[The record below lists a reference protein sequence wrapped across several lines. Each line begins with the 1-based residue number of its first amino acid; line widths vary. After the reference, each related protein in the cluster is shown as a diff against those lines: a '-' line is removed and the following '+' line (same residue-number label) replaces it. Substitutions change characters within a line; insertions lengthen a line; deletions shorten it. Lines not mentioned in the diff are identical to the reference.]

1 MPATDVDFERE
12 FEELVRDLRALPTAA
27 PAGVRERVRALGE
40 PARPRTL
47 HDLLLTLSSRRSLLV
62 LAPVCVLALVSAAV
76 IHGVVNSGGDSRQS
90 AATVQKSAAELQRG
104 GAFDSHATATT
115 PFGAV
120 TGVPGRS
127 LPTPASGRYQ
137 DYEASLTVRVKNVD
151 ALHDRT
157 AEATRLARTYGGYVA
172 SVDES
177 TNGGNGRSDLV
188 LRIPVNRVEDA
199 YFRLAQLGTVT
210 EQHLSIRDLDQVV
223 QTQRRRIV
231 QLKVQIA
238 RIGETLKSSSLPA
251 DVRLRLELQRD
262 AAKQELAQVTGSN
275 KATLREASLSRISLT
290 LTSQK
295 AAAATKGGMSRIER
309 AARDAG
315 SFLAGAGAVVLFLLI
330 VLSPLIVLGA
340 GLDLG
345 LTGLPPQGG
354 APSAFGC
361 VVSARAAR
369 PLNRPRGRARGHRAR
384 LHPLRPLVLVSL
396 SALPSRLSREGA
408 ARIHRHSVRL
418 LLRNA
423 HGGRGVRRGGHAS
436 CRGCRRRRRRRTA
449 ETTTAEQTTTA
460 QTSTQAT
467 TTAPAKPAATK
478 VPVSEAEFK
487 ITLGSTDLKAG
498 EITFEVKNDGK
509 IPHDLAIKGTSDK
522 TELIPAGGD
531 RRAEGH
537 AESREVRALLHS
549 AGARGGRHEAGHHRL
564 LTAGTLCVPRRG
576 GRAVECGG
584 LENRFGL
591 LGPTR
596 VQIPPPPPPPRRV
609 ESVA

>member
-27 PAGVRERVRALGE
+27 STDVRERVRALGE
-40 PARPRTL
+40 PPQPRTL

-76 IHGVVNSGGDSRQS
+76 IHGVVNSGGNSTQTARS
-90 AATVQKSAAELQRG
+90 AQKNAAEAQRG
-104 GAFDSHATATT
+104 ALDSHATATT

-127 LPTPASGRYQ
+127 LPTPDAGRYQ
-137 DYEASLTVRVKNVD
+137 DYEASLTVRVKDVD

-177 TNGGNGRSDLV
+177 TNSGNGRSDLV

-210 EQHLSIRDLDQVV
+210 EQHLSIRDLDQIV

-238 RIGETLKSSSLPA
+238 RIGEALKSSSLPA

-330 VLSPLIVLGA
+330 VLSPLIVLA
-340 GLDLG
+340 L
-345 LTGLPPQGG
+345 
-354 APSAFGC
+354 AWIFG
-361 VVSARAAR
+361 SRAYR
-369 PLNRPRGRARGHRAR
+369 RREERR
-384 LHPLRPLVLVSL
+384 LL
-396 SALPSRLSREGA
+396 SAA
-408 ARIHRHSVRL
+408 
-418 LLRNA
+418 
-423 HGGRGVRRGGHAS
+423 
-436 CRGCRRRRRRRTA
+436 
-449 ETTTAEQTTTA
+449 
-460 QTSTQAT
+460 
-467 TTAPAKPAATK
+467 
-478 VPVSEAEFK
+478 
-487 ITLGSTDLKAG
+487 
-498 EITFEVKNDGK
+498 
-509 IPHDLAIKGTSDK
+509 
-522 TELIPAGGD
+522 
-531 RRAEGH
+531 
-537 AESREVRALLHS
+537 
-549 AGARGGRHEAGHHRL
+549 
-564 LTAGTLCVPRRG
+564 
-576 GRAVECGG
+576 
-584 LENRFGL
+584 
-591 LGPTR
+591 
-596 VQIPPPPPPPRRV
+596 
-609 ESVA
+609 